1 MQWCTCFVC
10 VHIVLYALFFF
21 GICAKKIKII
31 IPCVFFS
38 FFFLF
43 SFSSILAR
51 IFDKHFVILF
61 YKFFYWGA
69 STNIIIN
76 LTLKPHPETLPYPT
90 LTINIY
96 LYSYESVSGLCG
108 SEIYCVFRT
117 LLWRFALQ
125 VANSGSTHRLKLCN
139 IL

>member
-1 MQWCTCFVC
+1 LIGCCKHC
-10 VHIVLYALFFF
+10 ILF
-21 GICAKKIKII
+21 I
-31 IPCVFFS
+31 
-38 FFFLF
+38 FFLF

-76 LTLKPHPETLPYPT
+76 LTLKPHPKTLPHPT

-117 LLWRFALQ
+117 LLCVLELKCVFFKLYCVFLIHCVSKHLSQ
-125 VANSGSTHRLKLCN
+125 VIYLE
-139 IL
+139 